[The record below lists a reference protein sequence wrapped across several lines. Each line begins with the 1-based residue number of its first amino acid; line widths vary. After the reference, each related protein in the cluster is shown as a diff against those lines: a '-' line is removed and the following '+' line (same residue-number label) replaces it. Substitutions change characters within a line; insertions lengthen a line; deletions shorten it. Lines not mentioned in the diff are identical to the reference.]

1 MYRKHKRNR
10 EIEINGIKV
19 NLQPSGVVWN
29 VLTNEWEKRDIL
41 ARSAKPDYQYW
52 ERPLPPQDYDLKRKK
67 EILTQKTS
75 PEYYNPEL
83 QDYRNQEWDR
93 RLNGLWFMNGGKVT
107 YLTGLH
113 YFYLTHWKIDVGYPD
128 FRMTDLYFFYF
139 LEYCVQDPNCLGMI
153 EVTKRRQGKTMRA
166 GAFLF
171 ELTSRSKNKN
181 AGIQSKTFGRR
192 QYLHR
197 MKI

>member
-10 EIEINGIKV
+10 EIEINGITV

-29 VLTNEWEKRDIL
+29 VLTNEWEKREIFS
-41 ARSAKPDYQYW
+41 RSAKPDYQYW
-52 ERPLPPQDYDLKRKK
+52 ERPTPPQDYDLKRKR
-67 EILTQKTS
+67 EIATQNTNPDYFS
-75 PEYYNPEL
+75 PEL
-83 QDYRNQEWDR
+83 QEYRNQEWDR
-93 RLNGLWFMNGGKVT
+93 RLNGFWFMNNGRVT

-181 AGIQSKTFGRR
+181 AGMQSKT
-192 QYLHR
+192 
-197 MKI
+197 